1 MKYSLNSVL
10 LDGVVKHSA
19 MLFDN
24 DETVRFDL
32 EGDYGMITV
41 VIPPKNIE
49 LGKMALAS
57 LTRGELLRVAGKLY
71 QMLPESDFSSVVI
84 EAEHIEWR
92 SA

>member
-1 MKYSLNSVL
+1 MKYYLNSVL
-10 LDGVVKHSA
+10 LEGVTKGSA
-19 MLFDN
+19 ILFDN

-32 EGDYGMITV
+32 EGDYGTV
-41 VIPPKNIE
+41 TIVIPPKQVD
-49 LGKMALAS
+49 LGKTTLVN
-57 LTRGELLRVAGKLY
+57 LTRGKAVRVVGKLY